1 MSAKRPNII
10 TILVDD
16 MGFSDLGCF
25 GGEIDTPNLDRLG
38 VSGFR
43 ASQFYNTPR
52 CCPSRA
58 CLLTGLY
65 PHQAGVGMMVYRD
78 FGDGY
83 QGGLNDRCVT
93 TAEVLRSAGYQTM
106 LSGKWHVGHEPQ
118 FRPEVRGFDKFTGIY
133 THIDSYWKVLPGC
146 EIYRDGE
153 LFIGSDGVPTD
164 PYAPD
169 QEFHT
174 TEFFTNV
181 ALDYIDQACREP
193 DYPFYL
199 HLCYNAPHFPLEAP
213 DKLIDKYRG
222 RYQRG
227 WDQLRAEKLE
237 RMQAMGIVP
246 TTQTLPE
253 AVGFDQEAVSY
264 THLRAHETS

>member
-38 VSGFR
+38 TSGFR

-83 QGGLNDRCVT
+83 QGGM
-93 TAEVLRSAGYQTM
+93 S
-106 LSGKWHVGHEPQ
+106 
-118 FRPEVRGFDKFTGIY
+118 
-133 THIDSYWKVLPGC
+133 
-146 EIYRDGE
+146 YRDVNRGS
-153 LFIGSDGVPTD
+153 LPIGLQCLC
-164 PYAPD
+164 AKR
-169 QEFHT
+169 
-174 TEFFTNV
+174 
-181 ALDYIDQACREP
+181 ALHRIGR
-193 DYPFYL
+193 
-199 HLCYNAPHFPLEAP
+199 LC
-213 DKLIDKYRG
+213 
-222 RYQRG
+222 
-227 WDQLRAEKLE
+227 
-237 RMQAMGIVP
+237 
-246 TTQTLPE
+246 LP
-253 AVGFDQEAVSY
+253 
-264 THLRAHETS
+264 

>member
-38 VSGFR
+38 ASGFR

-106 LSGKWHVGHEPQ
+106 LSGKWHVGHEP
-118 FRPEVRGFDKFTGIY
+118 V
-133 THIDSYWKVLPGC
+133 S
-146 EIYRDGE
+146 
-153 LFIGSDGVPTD
+153 S
-164 PYAPD
+164 
-169 QEFHT
+169 
-174 TEFFTNV
+174 
-181 ALDYIDQACREP
+181 
-193 DYPFYL
+193 
-199 HLCYNAPHFPLEAP
+199 
-213 DKLIDKYRG
+213 
-222 RYQRG
+222 
-227 WDQLRAEKLE
+227 RAARL
-237 RMQAMGIVP
+237 
-246 TTQTLPE
+246 
-253 AVGFDQEAVSY
+253 
-264 THLRAHETS
+264 